1 MFALAWGPLDV
12 QTLLAMTATMA
23 VTLGGAS
30 VYMAWGQ
37 RRDELWLASGAVVL
51 MGPAFWLYSQRG
63 ALPDL
68 ATFVLANAVLATAL
82 SVIHLAV
89 ARVEERPPDTAVLV
103 APVVALTIGSAILL
117 PLPRA
122 RVAFLSLLLAV
133 QFGLVV
139 RRLRLVRMPGRGRGL
154 LMLAAGG
161 MCAVLALRTLAAA
174 LGWVDVSVLTNRN
187 WMQTATFLFGYLA
200 LVLGTTG
207 FVFMLKDRSDERT
220 RYLATHDEL
229 TGLLSRRAVLQ
240 AVERDLS
247 YARRHRE
254 PIALVMVDIDWFKQL
269 NDTHGHLAGD
279 EALRRLGALVHRRVR
294 GHDLASRFGGEEF
307 LIALPGTDAAG
318 ARELAESLREAVA
331 AMAIDWHGRTL
342 GITVSAGVHAVVPEE
357 GDRLDRLLEA
367 ADAALYRAKSG
378 GRNRVEVLDPA

>member
-1 MFALAWGPLDV
+1 MFALTWGPLDV

-23 VTLGGAS
+23 ITLGGAS

-63 ALPDL
+63 VLPDL
-68 ATFVLANAVLATAL
+68 ATFVLANAILGIAL
-82 SVIHLAV
+82 SVIHLAI
-89 ARVEERPPDTAVLV
+89 ARVEERPADTALLV
-103 APVVALTIGSAILL
+103 GPVVALAIGSAIML
-117 PLPRA
+117 PMPQA
-122 RVAFLSLLLAV
+122 RVAFLSLVMAV
-133 QFGLVV
+133 QFALIV
-139 RRLRLVRMPGRGRGL
+139 RRLRMVRMPGRGRGL
-154 LMLAAGG
+154 LMVAAGG
-161 MCAVLALRTLAAA
+161 MCAVLVLRTLAVV

-187 WMQTATFLFGYLA
+187 WIQTVTFLAGYLA
-200 LVLGTTG
+200 MVLGTVG

-220 RYLATHDEL
+220 RYLASHDEL
-229 TGLLSRRAVLQ
+229 TGLASRRSALQ
-240 AVERDLS
+240 AIERALS

-254 PIALVMVDIDWFKQL
+254 PLALVMVDIDWFKQL

-279 EALRRLGALVHRRVR
+279 EALRRLGALVRRRLR
-294 GHDLASRFGGEEF
+294 GHDIASRYGGEEF
-307 LIALPGTDAAG
+307 LLALPGTDAKG

-342 GITVSAGVHAVVPEE
+342 GITVSAGVHAVVPED
-357 GDRLDRLLEA
+357 GDRLDRLLEG

-378 GRNRVEVLDPA
+378 GRDRVEVLDPA

>member
-331 AMAIDWHGRTL
+331 AMAIDWHGR
-342 GITVSAGVHAVVPEE
+342 
-357 GDRLDRLLEA
+357 
-367 ADAALYRAKSG
+367 SG
-378 GRNRVEVLDPA
+378 SP